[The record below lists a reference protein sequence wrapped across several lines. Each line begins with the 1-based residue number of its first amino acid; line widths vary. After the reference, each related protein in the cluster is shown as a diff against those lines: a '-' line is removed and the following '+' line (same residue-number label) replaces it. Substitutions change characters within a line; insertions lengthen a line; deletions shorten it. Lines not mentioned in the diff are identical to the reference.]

1 MPKFLQKN
9 VKTFFFCK
17 LIRNKVKTID
27 FVAINKS
34 ETKYIQVCE
43 TLNDKTTLER
53 ELSAFKFTTDYYEII
68 ITIDK
73 TYVTNINGIKII
85 NIIDFL
91 LS

>member
-1 MPKFLQKN
+1 MSKFLKKR
-9 VKTFFFCK
+9 KTFFFCK
-17 LIRNKVKTID
+17 FLRKKVKTID
-27 FVAINKS
+27 FVAINKN
-34 ETKYIQVCE
+34 ETKYVQVCE

-53 ELSAFKFTTDYYEII
+53 ELSAFKFATNYYEKII

-85 NIIDFL
+85 NILDFL